1 MYKTSAILVVF
12 SLAVCIVS
20 CQKKELTST
29 KTPGAIDDT
38 KIKAGVM
45 AKVNGLDFISAVNSA
60 DTVNVIDSNAVD
72 ANQSPYYYSSFVED
86 SSTVV
91 ILAIGE
97 MLAQDSVK
105 YARISLW
112 ITRFNGADTYSMN
125 DGSSFAYF
133 DIVDS
138 NDNLSRFSSSDLP
151 NNGNVKISSF
161 DTAAH
166 TISGTFEFNAM
177 SNDSLLVVKN
187 GVFNSVYIH

>member
-1 MYKTSAILVVF
+1 VNKTAKFLFLF
-12 SLAVCIVS
+12 SLIAYIVS
-20 CQKKELTST
+20 CDKREITLPKKPET
-29 KTPGAIDDT
+29 IDGT
-38 KIKAGVM
+38 RIKAGVM
-45 AKVNGLDFISAVNSA
+45 AKVNDLDFISVVNSA
-60 DTVNVIDSNAVD
+60 DTVNLIDSNAVD

-97 MLAQDSVK
+97 MPAQDSVK

-112 ITRFNGADTYSMN
+112 ITRFNGAGTYSMN

-138 NDNLSRFSSSDLP
+138 KDNSSRFSSSDIP

-166 TISGTFEFNAM
+166 TISGTFEFSAI

-187 GVFNSVYIH
+187 GVFNSVYLQ